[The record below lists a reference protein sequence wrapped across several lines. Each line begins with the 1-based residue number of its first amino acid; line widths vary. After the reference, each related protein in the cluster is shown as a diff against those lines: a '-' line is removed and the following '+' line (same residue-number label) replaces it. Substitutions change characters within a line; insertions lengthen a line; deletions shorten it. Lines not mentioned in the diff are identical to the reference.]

1 MSVLGCKVNYADT
14 RAVVET
20 LDFEPAAPVE
30 IVGTCCVTAAGEKQ
44 SRKEVRRALRRV
56 GPGGRVFVTGC
67 AARLAPESFRQ
78 LDARVTVVGGGAREA
93 GAAIAAALGRYRTA
107 AESPGQEMG
116 GSGGRSRFFL
126 KVQDGCANRCAY
138 CVVPLVRGRPRSV
151 PLAALLEEARRRVAA
166 GYPELVL
173 TGINLGAW
181 RDGSAGLP
189 RLVAGLLAT
198 PGLGRLR
205 LSSIEATDVTPAL
218 MDALAS
224 GTAAGRHLHLPLQ
237 SGDDGVLAA
246 MGRRYT
252 SEEFARVAALAR
264 EALPGLNLTTD
275 VITGFPGEDE
285 SAFGRTLAFIEAVGF
300 SRVHVFTYS
309 PRPGTRAA
317 ALGDPVPPPEK
328 KRRSHEIAVL
338 SDRLG
343 AAHRQRKVGRVSE
356 ILFESAA
363 GPGMLG
369 GYSSDYTRFV
379 AESQRG
385 TVFAAVLAES
395 VSGEAV
401 KGKIVSADGR
411 TGSRG

>member
-20 LDFEPAAPVE
+20 LDIGLGAPAE

-93 GAAIAAALGRYRTA
+93 SAAIAAALGRSKTDA
-107 AESPGQEMG
+107 GPPGQETD
-116 GSGGRSRFFL
+116 GSGRTRFFL

-151 PLAALLEEARRRVAA
+151 PLAALLEEAQRRVAA

-189 RLVAGLLAT
+189 RLVAALLAT

-218 MDALAS
+218 IEVLDSSA
-224 GTAAGRHLHLPLQ
+224 AAGRHLHLPLQ
-237 SGDDGVLAA
+237 SGDDAVLAA

-252 SEEFARVAALAR
+252 SEEFAQAAALAR
-264 EALPGLNLTTD
+264 AALPGLNLTTD
-275 VITGFPGEDE
+275 VIAGFPGEDE
-285 SAFGRTLAFIEAVGF
+285 SAFRRTLAFIERIGF
-300 SRVHVFTYS
+300 SKVHVFTYS

-317 ALGDPVPPPEK
+317 ALGDPVPPSEK
-328 KRRSHEIAVL
+328 KRRSRQIAIL

-343 AAHRQRKVGRVSE
+343 AAHRQRKLGRVSE
-356 ILFESAA
+356 ILFEAVA

-379 AESQRG
+379 AEAQEG
-385 TVFAAVLAES
+385 TAFAAVLAES

-401 KGKIVSADGR
+401 EGKIVSADGG